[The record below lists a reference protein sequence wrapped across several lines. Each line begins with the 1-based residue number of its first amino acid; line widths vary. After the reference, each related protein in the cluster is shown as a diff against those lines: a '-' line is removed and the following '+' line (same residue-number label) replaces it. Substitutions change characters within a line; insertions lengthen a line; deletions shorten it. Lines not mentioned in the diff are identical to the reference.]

1 MNVLPLLCAKLFAPI
16 TALGTALATL
26 SGLPAGSALTGTAT
40 AGVNAPAGVSATAGV
55 NGPAQVHAAPLRP
68 PAAVL
73 TGHGLSE
80 PAAGRQFAGTPQ
92 VGALVWQNP
101 DGTPGPRL
109 CTAVAVDSPTGD
121 LIATAAHCLT
131 GAALGLGGPLSLV
144 YVPAYAPGK
153 APYGVWYPTRITVAP
168 QWTARQDPDYDLAFV
183 DVTSPLS
190 AVPLERVTGAEHF
203 GGPIAAGT
211 LGVML
216 GYPTGTDQ
224 PVGCRADI
232 ERESATQLR
241 FDCAD
246 FPVGTSGGPLLT
258 DVDPRTGIGTLAG
271 VIGGYQLGGD
281 RDDVSYAAALA
292 PSLTAL
298 YHRAAAPEA
307 LPLVLNGVLSGVLNS
322 VP

>member
-16 TALGTALATL
+16 TALGTALATV
-26 SGLPAGSALTGTAT
+26 SGLPAGSSVISPSPAT
-40 AGVNAPAGVSATAGV
+40 
-55 NGPAQVHAAPLRP
+55 
-68 PAAVL
+68 VL
-73 TGHGLSE
+73 TGRGPSQ
-80 PAAGRQFAGTPQ
+80 PAAGSLFAGTPQ

-101 DGTPGPRL
+101 DGTPGAKL
-109 CTAVAVDSPTGD
+109 CSAVAVDSPAGD

-131 GAALGLGGPLSLV
+131 GAVLGLGGPLTLV
-144 YVPAYAPGK
+144 YVPEYTPGQ

-168 QWTARQDPDYDLAFV
+168 QWTARQDPNYDLAFLNV
-183 DVTSPLS
+183 ASPLS
-190 AVPLERVTGAEHF
+190 AIPLERVTGAEHF
-203 GGPIAAGT
+203 GGPVSAGT

-216 GYPTGTDQ
+216 GYPNGTAQ

-258 DVDPRTGIGTLAG
+258 GVDPSTGIGTLAG
-271 VIGGYQLGGD
+271 VIGGYQLGGV
-281 RDDVSYAAALA
+281 RDDVSYAAALG

-298 YHRAAAPEA
+298 YRQAEAGPGA
-307 LPLVLNGVLSGVLNS
+307 LPLVLNGVL
-322 VP
+322 